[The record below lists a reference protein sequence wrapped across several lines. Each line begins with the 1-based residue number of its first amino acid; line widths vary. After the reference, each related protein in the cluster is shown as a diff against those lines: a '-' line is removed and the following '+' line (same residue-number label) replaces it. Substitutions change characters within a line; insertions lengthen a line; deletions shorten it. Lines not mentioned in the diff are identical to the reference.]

1 MGQGRDMSGVQRI
14 QQPHGG
20 ALLAGGQP
28 GNRGGL
34 GKPPSAL
41 RERLRGSLDERVVVL
56 EQIAD
61 DESATHR
68 DRIRAVDILAK
79 YGLGQLREVSVED
92 VRGRL
97 SATIELLRQELDPS
111 EADRLIMHLRDI
123 WVR

>member
-1 MGQGRDMSGVQRI
+1 MGQSRDMSGVQRI
-14 QQPHGG
+14 RQPHGG

-28 GNRGGL
+28 GNVGGV
-34 GKPPSAL
+34 GRPPSAL
-41 RERLRGSLDERVVVL
+41 RERLRGSFHERVAVL

-68 DRIRAVDILAK
+68 DRMRAVDILAK

-97 SATIELLRQELDPS
+97 SATLELLRQELDPDQ
-111 EADRLIMHLRDI
+111 ADHLIMRLREI
-123 WVR
+123 WIR